1 MRGYMTQFPSFPS
14 WLGKHSS
21 TGKHD
26 RIVQDLSLHMSLRTY
41 SSKRT
46 VNMDYLSHIR
56 DALVRPLTSQGVEG
70 AQHVIKLMD
79 TYYLMK
85 EDFENIMEVSSWGG
99 KPSAFSKLDPK
110 VKAAFTRA
118 YNKEAH
124 LTPYSLQVVK
134 TSRLSTGPALD
145 SEYSEEFQEDDTQSE
160 KEQDAVETDAMIKQK
175 KTRSS
180 KPSKSEREKESK
192 KGKGKNWKK

>member
-1 MRGYMTQFPSFPS
+1 MTQFPTFPS

-26 RIVQDLSLHMSLRTY
+26 RIVQDLALHMSLRTY

-56 DALVRPLTSQGVEG
+56 DALVQPLTSQGVEG
-70 AQHVIKLMD
+70 VQHVVTLMD

-85 EDFENIMEVSSWGG
+85 EDFDNIMEVSSWGG
-99 KPSAFSKLDPK
+99 KPSPFSRLDPK

-118 YNKEAH
+118 YNREAH

-134 TSRLSTGPALD
+134 MSRSSTGSALNY
-145 SEYSEEFQEDDTQSE
+145 EYSEESQEDDTQSDE

-180 KPSKSEREKESK
+180 KPSKPEKDKESK
-192 KGKGKNWKK
+192 KGKGKSWKK

>member
-1 MRGYMTQFPSFPS
+1 M
-14 WLGKHSS
+14 
-21 TGKHD
+21 
-26 RIVQDLSLHMSLRTY
+26 
-41 SSKRT
+41 
-46 VNMDYLSHIR
+46 
-56 DALVRPLTSQGVEG
+56 
-70 AQHVIKLMD
+70 
-79 TYYLMK
+79 
-85 EDFENIMEVSSWGG
+85 
-99 KPSAFSKLDPK
+99 
-110 VKAAFTRA
+110 KAAFTRA

-160 KEQDAVETDAMIKQK
+160 KEQDAVETDAMIKK